1 MVESDIVES
10 QIIVAFVSDLMASMR
25 IRNSVEKLGFQLQVI
40 EGVTQE
46 GVNKA
51 TSINPLQAEPVNGP
65 EAVLFDKLTRWS
77 PAMIIIDLGD
87 DKISWRNW
95 LIRLKS
101 SPATRRRPV
110 VCYGPHVHTEILG
123 EAENLAADFVVS
135 RSKFFSD
142 LPSIIA
148 KYARKSDARLIEESC
163 QHLLPTTAEKG
174 LRAFN
179 RGEYFDAHEHLED
192 AWNADRSAGR
202 NFYRALIQ
210 VAVAY
215 LQIERSNYRGAYK
228 MLLRSRQWFRSIPD
242 ICHGVDM
249 KSLHEDAEV
258 VYQTLLRLGPD
269 RIAEFDRALLCPVQ
283 YTSHE

>member
-1 MVESDIVES
+1 
-10 QIIVAFVSDLMASMR
+10 
-25 IRNSVEKLGFQLQVI
+25 
-40 EGVTQE
+40 
-46 GVNKA
+46 
-51 TSINPLQAEPVNGP
+51 
-65 EAVLFDKLTRWS
+65 
-77 PAMIIIDLGD
+77 MIIIDLGD
-87 DKISWRNW
+87 DKIPWRNW
-95 LIRLKS
+95 LFRLKS
-101 SPATRRRPV
+101 SPATRRRPA
-110 VCYGPHVHTEILG
+110 VCYGPHIHTEILG
-123 EAENLAADFVVS
+123 EAEDLAADLVVS

-148 KYARKSDARLIEESC
+148 KYARKGDARLIEESC
-163 QHLLPTTAEKG
+163 QHLLPATAEKG

-192 AWNADRSAGR
+192 AWNADHSAGR
-202 NFYRALIQ
+202 DFYRALIQ

-228 MLLRSRQWFRSIPD
+228 MLLRSRQWFRSMPE

-269 RIAEFDRALLCPVQ
+269 RIAEFDRALLYPVQ